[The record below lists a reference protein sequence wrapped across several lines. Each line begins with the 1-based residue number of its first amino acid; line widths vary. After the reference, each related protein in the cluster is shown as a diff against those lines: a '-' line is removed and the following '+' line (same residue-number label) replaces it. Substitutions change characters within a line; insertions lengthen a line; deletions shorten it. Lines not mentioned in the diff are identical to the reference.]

1 MMSVSQIET
10 ISQRGRTGLSAHRA
24 RRRFIIALREP
35 WYLPDDLIE
44 LPGPEQMT
52 EQKPAF
58 SFSSFAPPI
67 MILLVVY
74 IYSQINPDMNMGF
87 LIMMPLMSMAL
98 PVGNL
103 ISFFL
108 QKKTYKK
115 KLEEREQI
123 YRAKLGNIRK
133 KLDALVQQQ
142 RVILEREYPNLPNL
156 IKISTG
162 QSSRRP
168 LWWRRSADPDFLSLR
183 MGTSMGEPS
192 ISVMPPK
199 SNAPNEPLTPIAIE
213 MAGEY
218 IEVSNLPS
226 LIDLK
231 KAGSLAIV
239 SKSGSGGYDMARRL
253 ILDMLVHH
261 SQQDVEVLVLADN
274 DDARERWEWLK
285 WTPHTRAILQG
296 ESDRRVA
303 FDSVSI
309 DKSLDWLITEFN
321 NRTDPETKRRRNK
334 APQKAIVVIL
344 DDSGGIRQSGD
355 IQELAELGHEVEI
368 YLIFTGSRHPPRE
381 CRARIDVSGREF
393 SYVETWAGEKNKSRV
408 KGDAEPAS
416 KLDCERVARAMAS
429 LEVASGKGDSNLP
442 ESVRLYDLLDT
453 PALSPEII
461 KQNWQRVRSN
471 DELLQLSFGFQSGRK
486 GLEDVELNLL
496 PEDLGGIGAYHT
508 ILVGTTGSGK
518 SEFMKSLVL
527 ATAYKY
533 SPADLNFFFMDFKG
547 GAAFNVLKDL
557 PHVVGVVTNLSPELV
572 ERGLSAMEAEI
583 DRRQQWFANAGV
595 QNIWGYNAQHPDKC
609 MPQLLLLLDE
619 FARGLEEFKR
629 LPGMLDTL
637 VRQGRSLGMYL
648 LLANQD
654 VNSAVDRLLNNV
666 GWRIALKVQRQEEMQ
681 IIDRNLTIPKRPG
694 QGYILSTNSDPV
706 EFQAAYAGLPVV
718 NSEDQVQEAFK
729 IFKVSNDGRWQLMHL
744 SARQEVPEKM
754 KKGPTQDEQDNLIEL
769 MKIAE
774 KDIQPARPIYLD
786 PLDENFSL
794 EYVFGES
801 VIQKTFDNT
810 WKEKKGQDSPLI
822 APVGFLD
829 SPEECLQEEME
840 INFKELD
847 GHLWIVGSPGSG
859 KAMTLETI
867 LLSLALTHTPEEA
880 SFYILEYGAGQLLKF
895 KKMPHT
901 GAVIRS
907 TDPEEILDKLLN
919 YLDDEMDRRTELR
932 GEGDIAASTKPTLF
946 LVINNFAEMRTK
958 YPDHA
963 DRISKY
969 ARDGKAVGLHLIITT
984 NRRIELGKLSF
995 ARRIVLQLSNR
1006 DDYMDAVG
1014 KSVIRPAVQAEGRG
1028 LWVIGQR
1035 VAECQIAQPE
1045 VALGKSNDL
1054 QDITFVCQQMR
1065 KTWSGS
1071 EAHQIRILPDFIPL
1085 SELLEQQ
1092 STLKQDL
1099 LPIPIGVSFENVH
1112 LVSPNLLKEFPRWL
1126 VLGPPRSGKSNFLA
1140 NVAISVLAH
1149 SAKDWIIHYLA
1160 FRRSPLDWAD
1170 QKKIKIAKTLD
1181 EIQQVCVE
1189 ITELA
1194 QKPLKGKKILLII
1207 DDLGGA
1213 FEPGKETLVT
1223 SLNNLSQEIGS
1234 KENIYLVA
1242 AGMSDEL
1249 SKYRMT
1255 SLLVQSL
1262 RQGRTGISLSKDP
1275 NDLDWFG
1282 STVPLQYRRM
1292 TLPPGRGFWMSGG
1305 NATLVQSPW
1314 AGTEETK

>member
-1 MMSVSQIET
+1 MSVSQIET
-10 ISQRGRTGLSAHRA
+10 ISQRGRTGLSAHHA
-24 RRRFIIALREP
+24 RRRFIVAQREP

-52 EQKPAF
+52 EQKPTF
-58 SFSSFAPPI
+58 NFSSFAPPI

-74 IYSQINPDMNMGF
+74 IYSQMNPDMNMGF

-103 ISFFL
+103 ISFFF
-108 QKKTYKK
+108 QKKSFKK
-115 KLEEREQI
+115 KLEEREQV
-123 YRAKLGNIRK
+123 YRDKLGKIRK
-133 KLDALVQQQ
+133 ELDALVQQQ
-142 RVILEREYPNLPNL
+142 RVILEREYPNLTNL
-156 IKISTG
+156 IKISSG
-162 QSSRRP
+162 RSSRRR

-192 ISVMPPK
+192 ISVTPPK
-199 SNAPNEPLTPIAIE
+199 STDPKEPLTPIVLE

-218 IEVSNLPS
+218 LEVPKLPS

-231 KAGSLAIV
+231 EVGSLAIA
-239 SKSGSGGYDMARRL
+239 SKSEEAGYGMARRL
-253 ILDMLVHH
+253 ILDLMVHH
-261 SQQDVEVLVLADN
+261 SQQDVELMVLADH
-274 DDARERWEWLK
+274 DDAKARWEWLK
-285 WTPHTRAILQG
+285 WVPHTRAILQG

-309 DKSLDWLITEFN
+309 DKSLERLISEFN
-321 NRTDPETKRRRNK
+321 SRSDPETKRRKNR
-334 APQKAIVVIL
+334 APQKAIVVII
-344 DDSGGIRQSGD
+344 DDSGGLRQSGD
-355 IQELAELGHEVEI
+355 IKELADLGHEVDI
-368 YLIFTGSRHPPRE
+368 YLIFTGNRHPPRE

-393 SYVETWAGEKNKSRV
+393 SYIETWAGEKNNSPI
-408 KGDAEPAS
+408 KGEAELAS
-416 KLDCERVARAMAS
+416 KLDCEKVARAMAN
-429 LEVASGKGDSNLP
+429 LEVSRGKGDSNLP
-442 ESVRLYDLLDT
+442 ESVRLYDLLDM
-453 PALSPEII
+453 PALSPEIL

-527 ATAYKY
+527 ATAFKY

-583 DRRQQWFANAGV
+583 DRRQRWFADASV
-595 QNIWGYNAQHPDKC
+595 QNIWDYNAQHPDKS

-619 FARGLEEFKR
+619 FARGLEEFER

-681 IIDRNLTIPKRPG
+681 IIDRALTIPKRPG

-718 NSEDQVQEAFK
+718 NSDDQVQEAFK
-729 IFKVSNDGRWQLMHL
+729 IFKVGNDGRWQLMHS
-744 SARQEVPEKM
+744 SARQEAPEQK

-774 KDIQPARPIYLD
+774 KAVQPARPIYLD
-786 PLDENFSL
+786 PLEENISL
-794 EYVFGES
+794 EFVFGES
-801 VIQKTFDNT
+801 VIQKTFDDS
-810 WKEKKGQDSPLI
+810 WVAKKGQDSPLI

-840 INFKELD
+840 INFEELD

-867 LLSLALTHTPEEA
+867 LLSLALTNTPEEA

-895 KKMPHT
+895 NKLPHT

-932 GEGDIAASTKPTLF
+932 GEGDIAASTKPALF
-946 LVINNFAEMRTK
+946 LVINNFAEMRTN

-963 DRISKY
+963 DRISRF

-984 NRRIELGKLSF
+984 NRRIELGRLSL
-995 ARRIVLQLSNR
+995 ARRIVLQLSSR

-1014 KSVIRPAVQAEGRG
+1014 KSVIKPAVQAEGRG
-1028 LWVIGQR
+1028 LWVVDQR

-1045 VALGKSNDL
+1045 IAIGNSNEL
-1054 QDITFVCQQMR
+1054 QDVTFICQQMR
-1065 KTWSGS
+1065 KTWTGP
-1071 EAHQIRILPDFIPL
+1071 EAHQVRVLPNFIPL
-1085 SELLEQQ
+1085 SELLEKQ
-1092 STLKQDL
+1092 SAQKQDI
-1099 LPIPIGVSFENVH
+1099 LPIPVGLSFESVQ
-1112 LVSPNLLKEFPRWL
+1112 LVSPGLLKEMPRWL

-1140 NVAISVLAH
+1140 TVANTVLAH

-1170 QKKIKIAKTLD
+1170 QKKIQIAKSQD
-1181 EIQQVCVE
+1181 EIEQAIE
-1189 ITELA
+1189 KITKFA
-1194 QKPLKGKKILLII
+1194 QKPPKSKKMLLLI

-1213 FEPGKETLVT
+1213 FEPGKETLVS

-1249 SKYRMT
+1249 SIHRMT
-1255 SLLVQSL
+1255 SLLVRSL
-1262 RQGRTGISLSKDP
+1262 RQSRTGISLSKDP

-1292 TLPPGRGFWMSGG
+1292 VLPPGRGFWVSGG
-1305 NATLVQSPW
+1305 KATLVQSPW
-1314 AGTEETK
+1314 AGDEEPE